1 MYENGIKKVKIESIE
16 TTAIQNA
23 NILVWLL
30 NGNGRVVRTA
40 TYLSEMSDFWMFLT
54 PFSILPSKN
63 LILLFQI
70 LSI

>member
-30 NGNGRVVRTA
+30 NGNSCVVRTA
-40 TYLSEMSDFWMFLT
+40 TFLSVKKTKMSDFWMFLT
-54 PFSILPSKN
+54 PF
-63 LILLFQI
+63 
-70 LSI
+70 